1 MKKKRIVKL
10 EPQTVEL
17 FAEVLSKLRPPPPLT
32 VSQWAD
38 RYRVLSAESS
48 AEPGRWH
55 TEKAPYQRA
64 IMDAIGDPH
73 VRSVVV
79 MSAAQIGKTDAF
91 ILNPLGYY
99 MDYVDTVAAAAPFI
113 LVKAAGWSIDKM
125 EEPEMVDMS
134 LIICTYQ
141 TPIRNK
147 EEGVRDKKA
156 PAVLDL
162 YNIMQ
167 DIGQHFRVYN
177 IFGDYFNVLLPIDC
191 AIQQDDT
198 SPYYFATVQMDVT
211 CPSMSS
217 ENNPEIEELI

>member
-1 MKKKRIVKL
+1 MRASNYTPVDAVKKLHEELDK
-10 EPQTVEL
+10 L
-17 FAEVLSKLRPPPPLT
+17 FA
-32 VSQWAD
+32 
-38 RYRVLSAESS
+38 
-48 AEPGRWH
+48 
-55 TEKAPYQRA
+55 
-64 IMDAIGDPH
+64 
-73 VRSVVV
+73 
-79 MSAAQIGKTDAF
+79 GKTF
-91 ILNPLGYY
+91 SGQGKNKPLNIFDFEFPTDFGN
-99 MDYVDTVAAAAPFI
+99 DEDVDTVAAAAPFI
-113 LVKAAGWSIDKM
+113 LVKAAG
-125 EEPEMVDMS
+125 
-134 LIICTYQ
+134 CTYQ

>member
-1 MKKKRIVKL
+1 MRASNYTPVDAVKKLHEELDK
-10 EPQTVEL
+10 L
-17 FAEVLSKLRPPPPLT
+17 FA
-32 VSQWAD
+32 
-38 RYRVLSAESS
+38 
-48 AEPGRWH
+48 
-55 TEKAPYQRA
+55 
-64 IMDAIGDPH
+64 
-73 VRSVVV
+73 
-79 MSAAQIGKTDAF
+79 GKTF
-91 ILNPLGYY
+91 SGQGKNKPLNIFDFEFPTDFGSEE
-99 MDYVDTVAAAAPFI
+99 DVDTVAAAAPFI

-147 EEGVRDKKA
+147 EEGVRDKKS

>member
-1 MKKKRIVKL
+1 
-10 EPQTVEL
+10 
-17 FAEVLSKLRPPPPLT
+17 
-32 VSQWAD
+32 
-38 RYRVLSAESS
+38 
-48 AEPGRWH
+48 
-55 TEKAPYQRA
+55 
-64 IMDAIGDPH
+64 
-73 VRSVVV
+73 
-79 MSAAQIGKTDAF
+79 
-91 ILNPLGYY
+91 
-99 MDYVDTVAAAAPFI
+99 
-113 LVKAAGWSIDKM
+113 M

-217 ENNPEIEELI
+217 ENNPGIEELI